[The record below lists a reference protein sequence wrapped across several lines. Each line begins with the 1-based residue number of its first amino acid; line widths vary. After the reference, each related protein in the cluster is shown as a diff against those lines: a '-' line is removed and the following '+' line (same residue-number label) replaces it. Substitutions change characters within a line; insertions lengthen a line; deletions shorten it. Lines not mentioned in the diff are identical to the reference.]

1 MIARGRRSAAGA
13 VVAISAL
20 ATGCLRAFAPEVGPA
35 RATDAGT
42 GDATGA
48 GCANAVEHPDPTV
61 SFSTDL
67 QRGVF
72 ERARCNNC
80 HTGDGIGVTQSG
92 LDLSSYSSLRT
103 GGGRSGANIVVA
115 GTPCASILYQKLGAA
130 PPFGRR
136 MPYDGP
142 PYLTT
147 TELQL
152 VHDWIAEGA
161 RDN

>member
-1 MIARGRRSAAGA
+1 MIARALV
-13 VVAISAL
+13 VVAPVL
-20 ATGCLRAFAPEVGPA
+20 ASGCLRAFAPDVGPQRA
-35 RATDAGT
+35 SDAASASDATDAT
-42 GDATGA
+42 TAACTNA
-48 GCANAVEHPDPTV
+48 PANPGFTV

-72 ERARCNNC
+72 ERGRCNSC
-80 HTGDGIGVTQSG
+80 HTNGGIGVVQSG

-103 GGGRSGANIVVA
+103 GGGRSGAAIVVD
-115 GTPCASILYQKLGAA
+115 GMPCASIIFQKIGTA

-142 PYLTT
+142 PYLADADIAF
-147 TELQL
+147 

-161 RDN
+161 LDN